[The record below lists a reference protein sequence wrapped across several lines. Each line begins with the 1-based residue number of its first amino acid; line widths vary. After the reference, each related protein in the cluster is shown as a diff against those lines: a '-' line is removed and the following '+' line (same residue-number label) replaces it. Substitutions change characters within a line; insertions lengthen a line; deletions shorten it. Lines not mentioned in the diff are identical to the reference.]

1 MGGVVSEVVVE
12 CGRKFYFND
21 SSEYK
26 VNTADVTPTN
36 ILKLSCANPAPNKYA
51 NIRNNNNQTLPEK
64 LIY

>member
-1 MGGVVSEVVVE
+1 MGSFVSKNVVK
-12 CGRKFYFND
+12 CGKKFYFND

-36 ILKLSCANPAPNKYA
+36 ILKLSCANPAPDKYA
-51 NIRNNNNQTLPEK
+51 NIRNNNNQTMPEK